1 MTLPSSVSS
10 MDALTLSKYDD
21 LLSDVLLDQTGL
33 WFSTRKM
40 FPRYRRARTN
50 ASATIDIVR
59 QVATGSM
66 ELIEAVDA
74 LLTQEYISA
83 FLRHKSEMRLTDFRL
98 HAGRYFSMYLP
109 EAGYEI
115 VQTGRYR
122 VVTGQN
128 EARVVATKRYT
139 LGMVINLC
147 SGSVAKLNDREIKR
161 MEHESADFSVMW
173 WSKKKS
179 MCLFLGPARFVNHD
193 CDSNCRFTA
202 LGSDAICF
210 RALRTIEPGEEIT
223 THYGSSYFGDGNC
236 ECLCA
241 TCEKYSRGWYAR
253 YKESADGSIVEIES
267 LPKDGELGVNGF
279 LEPRSSSSTDT
290 ESTLINGSGNI
301 RETRRNIEDDIRMRT
316 RNKGQR
322 SVTPASC
329 LPAKSRN
336 RSNQIAVNG
345 VHTCHICGDP
355 HEEAANNST
364 LSSAA
369 VPSFEPSDRATQDVG
384 QEKKQVP
391 YVMPICNRCSRHK
404 LLFGLPWPER
414 RRLQKPNR
422 RRMGGSRKRTDNG
435 YTSQKDGRGV
445 QESKDGKR
453 IRRRKCAGSATELPT
468 ITTIYDGGQGSVDL
482 TATEM
487 FAQLSEGTPVLVDPL
502 DDQAG
507 HWWPGVIVD
516 RLIEEDTDDEHQQ
529 QPEGEQMS
537 VRWQVRYF
545 EDGSFSTCQAH
556 ELVLFDPESQPFTD
570 WMAKRPLKIIDEP
583 AVRRALAY
591 YEWRFYALS
600 RYRQPAQ
607 PNNAINE
614 YKESASAN
622 TSLGM
627 PLETTSNDIK
637 TTDNP
642 NSEKCLLESDSG
654 SDESCRKLP
663 TVASVNEAALLRH
676 IYHSDA
682 LERAP
687 TAMEKAEVVF
697 DDFFATDENNPV
709 NDRQS
714 SSRSRACI
722 NPYLHKIKDMIS
734 TIDARDGKV
743 YKAKVM
749 QTDFISNDER
759 RGLHYYVHYHG
770 WSSRYDEW
778 VPPSRIIYF

>member
-21 LLSDVLLDQTGL
+21 LLSDVLLDQVGL

-40 FPRYRRARTN
+40 LPRYRQARTN

-83 FLRHKSEMRLTDFRL
+83 FLRHKSEMRLADFRL

-122 VVTGQN
+122 AVTGQN

-139 LGMVINLC
+139 LGMVISLC
-147 SGSVAKLNDREIKR
+147 SGSVAKLSDPEIKR

-210 RALRTIEPGEEIT
+210 QALRTIEPGEEIT

-253 YKESADGSIVEIES
+253 HKESADGSIVEIEG
-267 LPKDGELGVNGF
+267 LPKDGESGVNSL
-279 LEPRSSSSTDT
+279 LESRSSSSTDT
-290 ESTLINGSGNI
+290 ESTLINGSGGI
-301 RETRRNIEDDIRMRT
+301 GEARRSIEDDIRMRT
-316 RNKGQR
+316 RNKGR
-322 SVTPASC
+322 RLVTPASC
-329 LPAKSRN
+329 LSIKARN
-336 RSNQIAVNG
+336 QPTQGAVNSM
-345 VHTCHICGDP
+345 HACHICGDP
-355 HEEAANNST
+355 RDEAPHDSIPSGDT
-364 LSSAA
+364 TPSLSQ
-369 VPSFEPSDRATQDVG
+369 PNDRATQDVEP
-384 QEKKQVP
+384 EKRQVP
-391 YVMPICNRCSRHK
+391 HVMPMCNRCTRHK

-422 RRMGGSRKRTDNG
+422 RRTGGSRKRTGNG
-435 YTSQKDGRGV
+435 NVTQADGQGAL
-445 QESKDGKR
+445 ENGDGKR
-453 IRRRKCAGSATELPT
+453 IRRRKRAGSATACPT
-468 ITTIYDGGQGSVDL
+468 TTTIYDGAQGSVDMS
-482 TATEM
+482 AAEM
-487 FAQLSEGTPVLVDPL
+487 FAQLREGTPVLVDPL
-502 DDQAG
+502 DEQAG

-516 RLIEEDTDDEHQQ
+516 RIIETDEVDGQQQ
-529 QPEGEQMS
+529 QPEGEHQKEQMK
-537 VRWQVRYF
+537 VKWQVRYF

-556 ELVLFDPESQPFTD
+556 ELVLFDPESLPFTE
-570 WMAKRPLKIIDEP
+570 WMAKRPLEILDEP

-600 RYRQPAQ
+600 LYRQPAQ
-607 PNNAINE
+607 PSNAVIEEKKTVPPETINNDSEAADNANPGERAI
-614 YKESASAN
+614 ESN
-622 TSLGM
+622 GN
-627 PLETTSNDIK
+627 SNG
-637 TTDNP
+637 
-642 NSEKCLLESDSG
+642 DS
-654 SDESCRKLP
+654 RRP
-663 TVASVNEAALLRH
+663 PIVASVNEAAILRH

-682 LERAP
+682 LESAP

-697 DDFFATDENNPV
+697 DDFFGADDSNP
-709 NDRQS
+709 NDDRQS
-714 SSRSRACI
+714 SPRSRACI
-722 NPYLHKIKDMIS
+722 SPYLHKIKDMIS

-743 YKAKVM
+743 YKARVV
-749 QTDFISNDER
+749 QVDFISNDER
-759 RGLHYYVHYHG
+759 RGLHYYVHYYG
-770 WSSRYDEW
+770 WSSKFDEW
-778 VPPSRIIYF
+778 VPPSRIVYF